1 MILLDE
7 IDSSLK
13 DLKKRS
19 LFRKRVVVSER
30 KKNQI
35 KINGR
40 WLINF
45 ASNDYLGLSQNSSI
59 KKAII
64 NGINKY
70 GNGGSSSHLV
80 SGHTEAHQNIEKI
93 TKNNIG
99 FASSILF
106 SSGYLAN
113 LGIITTIAE
122 KDSFIYADKLNHAS
136 LNDAC
141 ILSRGK
147 FIRFPHND
155 MVALENHLK
164 NNKTKKKKF
173 IITDGVFSM
182 DGDIANIPELVK
194 LAKKYDAYLYIDD
207 AHGYGILG
215 KSGQGILEHYEKKDS
230 IKKIAKD
237 RIIYTLTLSKAVGV
251 SGALVCAN
259 KKIID
264 LVINKSRTYIYTT
277 AEQPALMYGI
287 KRSFEIIKKNHSLRS
302 KINDH
307 IYLFRRLIN
316 HKNLLVDSI
325 TPIQPLVIGDDKKA
339 VKISNLLIELGF
351 YVPAIRPPTV
361 PTESARLRVSISALH
376 SKGDIKKLVQ
386 AINKII
392 ENEN

>member
-19 LFRKRVVVSER
+19 LFRKRIVVSER

-64 NGINKY
+64 SGVNKY

-122 KDSFIYADKLNHAS
+122 KDSFVYADKLNHAS

-173 IITDGVFSM
+173 IVTDGVFSM

-386 AINKII
+386 AINKIT

>member
-173 IITDGVFSM
+173 IVTDGVFSM

-207 AHGYGILG
+207 AHGYGVLG
-215 KSGQGILEHYEKKDS
+215 KNGQGVLEHYEQKDS

-259 KKIID
+259 KKIVD

-287 KRSFEIIKKNHSLRS
+287 KRSFDIIKKNHSLRR
-302 KINDH
+302 KVNDH

-361 PTESARLRVSISALH
+361 PTDSARLRVSISALH
-376 SKGDIKKLVQ
+376 SKGDIKKLAQ

>member
-164 NNKTKKKKF
+164 RSKTKKKKF
-173 IITDGVFSM
+173 IVTDGVFSM

-207 AHGYGILG
+207 AHGYGVLG
-215 KSGQGILEHYEKKDS
+215 KSGQGVLEHYEKMSS

-237 RIIYTLTLSKAVGV
+237 RIIYTFTLSKAVGV
-251 SGALVCAN
+251 SGALVCSN
-259 KKIID
+259 KKIVD
-264 LVINKSRTYIYTT
+264 FVINKSRTYIYTT

-287 KRSFEIIKKNHSLRS
+287 KQSFDIIKKNHSLRR
-302 KINDH
+302 KVNDH
-307 IYLFRRLIN
+307 VYLFRRLIN

-325 TPIQPLVIGDDKKA
+325 TPIQPLVIGDDKK
-339 VKISNLLIELGF
+339 VIKISNLLIELGF

-361 PTESARLRVSISALH
+361 PKESARLRVSISALH
-376 SKGDIKKLVQ
+376 SKGDIKKLAQ

>member
-70 GNGGSSSHLV
+70 GGSSSHLV

-122 KDSFIYADKLNHAS
+122 KDSFVYADKLNHAS

-164 NNKTKKKKF
+164 KSKTKKKKF
-173 IITDGVFSM
+173 IVTDGVFSM

-215 KSGQGILEHYEKKDS
+215 KNGQGILEHYEKKDS
-230 IKKIAKD
+230 IKKILKD
-237 RIIYTLTLSKAVGV
+237 RIIYTLTLSKAVGI

-259 KKIID
+259 KKIVD
-264 LVINKSRTYIYTT
+264 LVINKSRPYIYTT

-287 KRSFEIIKKNHSLRS
+287 KRSFDIIKKNHSLRS

-351 YVPAIRPPTV
+351 FVPAIRPPTV

>member
-35 KINGR
+35 KINGC

-64 NGINKY
+64 SGVNKY

-99 FASSILF
+99 FAASILF

-122 KDSFIYADKLNHAS
+122 KDSFVYADKLNHAS

-173 IITDGVFSM
+173 IVTDGVFSM

-207 AHGYGILG
+207 AHGYGVLG

-361 PTESARLRVSISALH
+361 PTDSARLRVSISALH
-376 SKGDIKKLVQ
+376 SKGDIKKLAQ

>member
-64 NGINKY
+64 SGINKY

-113 LGIITTIAE
+113 LGVITTIAE

-164 NNKTKKKKF
+164 KNKIKKKKF
-173 IITDGVFSM
+173 IVTDGVFSM

-194 LAKKYDAYLYIDD
+194 LANKYDAYLYIDD

-215 KSGQGILEHYEKKDS
+215 KSGQGVLEHYEKKNS
-230 IKKIAKD
+230 IKKITKD

-259 KKIID
+259 KKIVD

-287 KRSFEIIKKNHSLRS
+287 KRSFEIIKKNHSLRR
-302 KINDH
+302 KVNDH

-339 VKISNLLIELGF
+339 IKISNLLIELGF

-361 PTESARLRVSISALH
+361 PKDSARLRVSISALH
-376 SKGDIKKLVQ
+376 SKGDIKKLAQ
-386 AINKII
+386 AMNKII

>member
-64 NGINKY
+64 SGINKY

-113 LGIITTIAE
+113 LGIITTIVE

-155 MVALENHLK
+155 MAALENHLK
-164 NNKTKKKKF
+164 KNKTKKKKF
-173 IITDGVFSM
+173 IVTDGVFSM

-207 AHGYGILG
+207 AHGYGVLG
-215 KSGQGILEHYEKKDS
+215 KNGQGVLEHYEQKDL

-259 KKIID
+259 KKIVD
-264 LVINKSRTYIYTT
+264 LVVNKSRTYIYTT

-287 KRSFEIIKKNHSLRS
+287 KRSFDIIKKNHSLRR
-302 KINDH
+302 KVNDH

-325 TPIQPLVIGDDKKA
+325 TPIQPLVIGDDKK
-339 VKISNLLIELGF
+339 VIKISNLLIELGF

-361 PTESARLRVSISALH
+361 PTDSARLRVSISALH
-376 SKGDIKKLVQ
+376 SKGDIKKLAQ

>member
-35 KINGR
+35 KINGC

-64 NGINKY
+64 SGVNKY

-122 KDSFIYADKLNHAS
+122 KDSFVYADKLNHAS

-173 IITDGVFSM
+173 IVTDGVFSM

-339 VKISNLLIELGF
+339 VKISNLIIELGF
-351 YVPAIRPPTV
+351 YVPAIKPPTV
-361 PTESARLRVSISALH
+361 PTKSARLRVSISALH
-376 SKGDIKKLVQ
+376 SKGDIKKLAQ

>member
-35 KINGR
+35 KINGC

-45 ASNDYLGLSQNSSI
+45 ASNDYLGLSQNISI

-64 NGINKY
+64 RGINKY

-113 LGIITTIAE
+113 LGTITTIAE
-122 KDSFIYADKLNHAS
+122 KDSFVYADKLNHAS

-147 FIRFPHND
+147 FIRFPHSD

-173 IITDGVFSM
+173 IVTDGVFSM

-207 AHGYGILG
+207 AHGYGVLG

-259 KKIID
+259 KKIVD

-287 KRSFEIIKKNHSLRS
+287 KRSFEIIKKNHSLRE
-302 KINDH
+302 KVNDH

-316 HKNLLVDSI
+316 QKNLLVDSI
-325 TPIQPLVIGDDKKA
+325 TPIQPLVIGDAKK
-339 VKISNLLIELGF
+339 VIKISNHLIDLGF

-361 PTESARLRVSISALH
+361 PTECARLRVSISALH
-376 SKGDIKKLVQ
+376 SKGDIKKLAQ
-386 AINKII
+386 AVNKII

>member
-64 NGINKY
+64 SGINKY

-155 MVALENHLK
+155 MAALENHLK
-164 NNKTKKKKF
+164 KNKTKKKKF
-173 IITDGVFSM
+173 IVTDGVFSM

-207 AHGYGILG
+207 AHGYGVLG
-215 KSGQGILEHYEKKDS
+215 KNGQGVLEHYEQKYS

-259 KKIID
+259 KKIVD
-264 LVINKSRTYIYTT
+264 LVVNKSRTYIYTT

-287 KRSFEIIKKNHSLRS
+287 KRSFDIIKKNHSLRR
-302 KINDH
+302 KVNDH

-316 HKNLLVDSI
+316 HTNLLVDSI
-325 TPIQPLVIGDDKKA
+325 TPIQPLVIGDDKK
-339 VKISNLLIELGF
+339 VIKISNLLIELGF
-351 YVPAIRPPTV
+351 YVAAIRPPTV
-361 PTESARLRVSISALH
+361 PKESARLRVSISALH
-376 SKGDIKKLVQ
+376 SKGDIKKLAQ

>member
-164 NNKTKKKKF
+164 RSKTKKKKF
-173 IITDGVFSM
+173 IVTDGVFSM

-215 KSGQGILEHYEKKDS
+215 KSGQGVLEHYEKKDS

-251 SGALVCAN
+251 SGAIVCTN
-259 KKIID
+259 KKIVD

-287 KRSFEIIKKNHSLRS
+287 KRSFDIIKKNHSLRR
-302 KINDH
+302 KVNDH

-325 TPIQPLVIGDDKKA
+325 TPIQPIVIGDAKKV
-339 VKISNLLIELGF
+339 VKISNLLNELGF

-376 SKGDIKKLVQ
+376 SKGDIKKLAQ

>member
-35 KINGR
+35 KINGC

-64 NGINKY
+64 SGVNKY

-122 KDSFIYADKLNHAS
+122 KDSFVYADKLNHAS

-173 IITDGVFSM
+173 IVTDGVFSM

-207 AHGYGILG
+207 AHGYGVLG

-376 SKGDIKKLVQ
+376 SKGDIKKLSQ

>member
-64 NGINKY
+64 SGVNKY

-207 AHGYGILG
+207 AHGYGVLG
-215 KSGQGILEHYEKKDS
+215 KSGQGVLEHYEEKDS

-287 KRSFEIIKKNHSLRS
+287 KRSFDIIKKNHSLRR
-302 KINDH
+302 KVNDH

-325 TPIQPLVIGDDKKA
+325 TPIQPLVIGDDKK
-339 VKISNLLIELGF
+339 VIKISNLLIELGF
-351 YVPAIRPPTV
+351 YVPAIRSPTV
-361 PTESARLRVSISALH
+361 PKESARLRVSISALH
-376 SKGDIKKLVQ
+376 SKGDIKKLAQ

>member
-30 KKNQI
+30 KKNKI

-64 NGINKY
+64 SGINKY

-147 FIRFPHND
+147 FIRFPHNN
-155 MVALENHLK
+155 MVELENHLK
-164 NNKTKKKKF
+164 KSKTKKKKF
-173 IITDGVFSM
+173 IVTDGVFSM

-207 AHGYGILG
+207 AHGYGVLG
-215 KSGQGILEHYEKKDS
+215 KSGQGVLEHYEEKDS

-259 KKIID
+259 KKIVD

-287 KRSFEIIKKNHSLRS
+287 KRSFDIIKKNHSLRR
-302 KINDH
+302 KVNEY

-316 HKNLLVDSI
+316 NKNLLVDSI
-325 TPIQPLVIGDDKKA
+325 TPIQPLVIGDDKRII
-339 VKISNLLIELGF
+339 KISNLLIELGF

-361 PTESARLRVSISALH
+361 PKESARLRVSISALH
-376 SKGDIKKLVQ
+376 SKGDIKKLAQ

>member
-45 ASNDYLGLSQNSSI
+45 ATNDYLGLSQNRSI

-64 NGINKY
+64 SGVNKY

-113 LGIITTIAE
+113 LGIITTIAK
-122 KDSFIYADKLNHAS
+122 KDSFVYADKLNHAS

-173 IITDGVFSM
+173 IVTDGVFSM

-207 AHGYGILG
+207 AHGYGVLG

-251 SGALVCAN
+251 SGALVCSN
-259 KKIID
+259 KKIVD

-287 KRSFEIIKKNHSLRS
+287 KRSFDIIKKNHSLRR
-302 KINDH
+302 KVNDH

-316 HKNLLVDSI
+316 QKNLLADSI
-325 TPIQPLVIGDDKKA
+325 TPIQPLVIGDDKK
-339 VKISNLLIELGF
+339 VIKISNLLIELGF

-361 PTESARLRVSISALH
+361 PTDSARLRVSISALH
-376 SKGDIKKLVQ
+376 SKGDIKKLAQ

-392 ENEN
+392 KNEN

>member
-35 KINGR
+35 KINGC
-40 WLINF
+40 WVINF

-64 NGINKY
+64 SGVNKY
-70 GNGGSSSHLV
+70 GSGGSSSHLV

-122 KDSFIYADKLNHAS
+122 KDSFVYADKLNHAS

-173 IITDGVFSM
+173 IVTDGVFSM

-259 KKIID
+259 KKIVD
-264 LVINKSRTYIYTT
+264 LVINKSRPYIYTT

-287 KRSFEIIKKNHSLRS
+287 KRSFDIIKKNHSLRR
-302 KINDH
+302 KVNDH

-316 HKNLLVDSI
+316 QKNLLADSI
-325 TPIQPLVIGDDKKA
+325 TPIQPLVIGDDKK
-339 VKISNLLIELGF
+339 VIKISNLLIELGF

-361 PTESARLRVSISALH
+361 PTDSARLRVSISALH
-376 SKGDIKKLVQ
+376 SKGDIKKLAQ

-392 ENEN
+392 KNEN

>member
-64 NGINKY
+64 SGINKY

-147 FIRFPHND
+147 FIRFQHND
-155 MVALENHLK
+155 MAALENHLK
-164 NNKTKKKKF
+164 KNKTKKKKF
-173 IITDGVFSM
+173 IVTDGVFSM

-207 AHGYGILG
+207 AHGYGVLG
-215 KSGQGILEHYEKKDS
+215 KSGQGVLEHYEQKDS

-259 KKIID
+259 KKIVD
-264 LVINKSRTYIYTT
+264 LVVNKSRTYIYTT

-287 KRSFEIIKKNHSLRS
+287 KRSFDIIKKNHSLRR
-302 KINDH
+302 KVNDH

-325 TPIQPLVIGDDKKA
+325 TPIQPLVIGDDKK
-339 VKISNLLIELGF
+339 VIKISNLLIELGF

-361 PTESARLRVSISALH
+361 PKESARLRVSISALH
-376 SKGDIKKLVQ
+376 SKGDIKKLSQ